1 MQSRLLAGPTNHY
14 AEIESRIARLDL
26 KDLTK
31 EDLPTPC
38 MIVDQDIFESN
49 LQVMSDHCRKT
60 GIHLRAHVKVHK
72 SPEIAKRQLALGA
85 NGITCATVAEC
96 ELLSHAGICNL
107 LLTRQPSSK
116 NNIGRAIAIAKK
128 DPTFGTVVDDPLLA
142 DWLQG
147 CELW

>member
-14 AEIESRIARLDL
+14 AEIESRIARHHL

-49 LQVMSDHCRKT
+49 LRVMSHHCRKT

-72 SPEIAKRQLALGA
+72 SPEIA
-85 NGITCATVAEC
+85 NG
-96 ELLSHAGICNL
+96 S
-107 LLTRQPSSK
+107 
-116 NNIGRAIAIAKK
+116 
-128 DPTFGTVVDDPLLA
+128 
-142 DWLQG
+142 
-147 CELW
+147 